1 MDFVL
6 TILYKTLC
14 DGFHSS
20 LPSLTVKKTIIQ
32 FNPLTCFF
40 YFLLFVLSLIYLSI
54 TPACTV
60 TQPPVTSCPSFF
72 SSPLLTVLYVIRLI
86 KTMVK
91 GRNLSEVWRCAQ
103 VLHICFD
110 CLGIFPLFHLYSVY
124 LRLCIT
130 WCEDEWLCT
139 TVSESNA
146 GW

>member
-54 TPACTV
+54 TPVCTV

-72 SSPLLTVLYVIRLI
+72 SFPLLTVLYVIRLI

-91 GRNLSEVWRCAQ
+91 GRNLSEV
-103 VLHICFD
+103 
-110 CLGIFPLFHLYSVY
+110 
-124 LRLCIT
+124 
-130 WCEDEWLCT
+130 
-139 TVSESNA
+139 
-146 GW
+146 